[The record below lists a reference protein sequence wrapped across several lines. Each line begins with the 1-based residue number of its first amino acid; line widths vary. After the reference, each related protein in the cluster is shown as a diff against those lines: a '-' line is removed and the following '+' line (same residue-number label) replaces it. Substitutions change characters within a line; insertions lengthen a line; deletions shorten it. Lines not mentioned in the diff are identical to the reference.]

1 MADNDD
7 AWAVM
12 KPIAPGFRF
21 HPTDEELIT
30 YYLKRKVQGK
40 PMRFDA
46 IREVNV
52 YKHEPSDLGELSRLK
67 TKDQEWYFFCPLEKR
82 QNSSTVINRA
92 TKKGYWK
99 KTGEDKQIKRGGDD
113 KLIGVVKTL
122 VFHRGRSP
130 KGNRTNWVIYEYRL
144 VLKKLE
150 IDSYVLCRVIRKEH
164 AGPSTACIYA
174 PFSEQDWDDDG
185 GINEKIQQGKNHI
198 ELKEHLREFDIDED
212 PKTVDQDGNN
222 SEPLTRGCLPL
233 TTLVQY
239 KRKRQLDSFGSYNNS
254 SQTTQDAVSSV
265 AATLEE
271 NEAEPVATMVPTS
284 SSTELIDHLEKEK
297 QQMAVERGTYQLDL
311 MSAEVMV
318 SILQEQVDALR
329 AENEE
334 LKKTN
339 SNKG

>member
-7 AWAVM
+7 ASAVM

-185 GINEKIQQGKNHI
+185 GINEKIQQGKNLI
-198 ELKEHLREFDIDED
+198 ELNEHVREFDIDED
-212 PKTVDQDGNN
+212 PTTVDQDGNN
-222 SEPLTRGCLPL
+222 SEPLTRGCLP
-233 TTLVQY
+233 
-239 KRKRQLDSFGSYNNS
+239 RKRQLDSFGSYNNS

-271 NEAEPVATMVPTS
+271 NEAEPFATM
-284 SSTELIDHLEKEK
+284 
-297 QQMAVERGTYQLDL
+297 G
-311 MSAEVMV
+311 
-318 SILQEQVDALR
+318 QVDALR